1 MLVQQHPTEQWQ
13 PTKKQIALTLINA
26 IVCIST
32 NVNLCEFKRF
42 WHQPNE
48 RVNQDSILNEALVPV
63 FALKESLPL
72 SHKIVHIYIFGLG
85 RCRSLLSCEVHACF
99 CSRTRTMGGVVRCK
113 KHEMKREYDHML
125 ILTHSNSRVFV
136 YFHGACSFNELQ
148 LRNVCLFLVYML
160 YYAVCFVRIFPLW
173 SQKSVASFCSRTD
186 QFEFH
191 IKGAPN
197 TEQIISYLHILKCS
211 I

>member
-13 PTKKQIALTLINA
+13 PTKKKIALTLINA

-32 NVNLCEFKRF
+32 NVIYVSSNDFDIK
-42 WHQPNE
+42 PNE
-48 RVNQDSILNEALVPV
+48 RVNQASILNEALVPV

-148 LRNVCLFLVYML
+148 LRNVCLFFSVYTVLCCLLCSNFPSLVAL
-160 YYAVCFVRIFPLW
+160 ATD
-173 SQKSVASFCSRTD
+173 FCSRTD

-191 IKGAPN
+191 IKGELN